1 MKKLCLFILS
11 IFLSVFISSF
21 LNLDSYALTTVE
33 PLINGF
39 SNAELRYM
47 YLFSSNYYNVSYNIS
62 ENSAYNRYGIVCYY
76 VSSFDSGSIE
86 QWCFAN
92 VFDLLNAIP
101 TSQEPF
107 AYVEYETIR
116 VSDNYV
122 DSSSNLT
129 WKNLGSSNGYGTY
142 LNLNVNVAFTTDFPV
157 FSDRTSA
164 INYYRYGLLDE
175 DSVRYGS
182 EYISNTNFNDIVYDP
197 LQIPAPHVEWVSDS
211 NGDFTHQLHFLN
223 NGYFGEH
230 NTQLYY
236 GLLLSMHWLSVND
249 ASISIANQQG
259 VYTRYQFTAS
269 NFCLSDQVDI
279 YKMPTGPFNFNDY
292 ACPPYL
298 NLDTVSLS
306 VNAFNQLLSDYPINS
321 RNFVSSS
328 NQSNANFVLNTIKGN
343 LSNISYK
350 LNCPIVSCQY
360 FVIDEQGNFLK
371 GPITKINIKY
381 PNPSYF
387 ADTGAPLGYD
397 QSENQTWNPETDTP
411 INQPTVINPPSAPNP
426 GPQSPIQI
434 PDYSDVDATDL
445 VNNMNSLFS
454 MVGQIPSFIAQLFSF
469 LPEWLIIFIAVS
481 IGIVVAIGVVK
492 LFLG

>member
-1 MKKLCLFILS
+1 MKKLCLFILP
-11 IFLSVFISSF
+11 IFLFVSF
-21 LNLDSYALTTVE
+21 FSFCKLDSFALVTVE
-33 PLINGF
+33 PLVDGF
-39 SNAELRYM
+39 NEGLLRYDFRLNGNL
-47 YLFSSNYYNVSYNIS
+47 YTDSYDIS
-62 ENSAYNRYGIVCYY
+62 EYSAYNRTGICCYY
-76 VSSFDSGSIE
+76 IDSPTSYTE
-86 QWCFAN
+86 RWAFCN
-92 VFDLLNAIP
+92 VFDLLNGIRN
-101 TSQEPF
+101 TSEPF
-107 AYVEYETIR
+107 AYVHYTSIR
-116 VSDNYV
+116 LSDDHVSSDENQ
-122 DSSSNLT
+122 T
-129 WKNLGSSNGYGTY
+129 WTSFDPTY
-142 LNLNVNVAFTTDFPV
+142 FGMIRTVTTNIIFTTDFPV
-157 FSDRTSA
+157 FSSKDTC
-164 INYYRYGLLDE
+164 IDYYRYGLLDD

-182 EYISNTNFNDIVYDP
+182 EYLSNVSFDNIVYDP
-197 LQIPAPHVEWVSDS
+197 LQIPAPHVEWVADS

-230 NTQLYY
+230 NTQLNY

-249 ASISIANQQG
+249 AVISLAQNQG
-259 VYTRYQFTAS
+259 MYTRYQFTAS

-279 YKMPTGPFNFNDY
+279 YKMPNGPFDFNDY
-292 ACPPYL
+292 SCPPYL
-298 NLDTVSLS
+298 NLDTVPLS

-321 RNFVSSS
+321 RNFTSSS
-328 NQSNANFVLNTIKGN
+328 NQSNANFVLNTIKTN
-343 LSNISYK
+343 LSSVSYK

-360 FVIDEQGNFLK
+360 FVIDEDGNFLK

-397 QSENQTWNPETDTP
+397 QSENQTWNPETDAP
-411 INQPTVINPPSAPNP
+411 INQPTVINPPSAPSP
-426 GPQSPIQI
+426 GPQSPVQI

-454 MVGQIPSFIAQLFSF
+454 MVGQVPSFIAQLFSF